1 MEQPEHT
8 EPSPAPQEGTEA
20 EAVDTLNV
28 DARLKETVEDR
39 RNQALTKGKLA
50 LARLKLNQ
58 RLKNEISNR
67 VENDKTD
74 NATTNEATTEANS
87 VGQVQTDNFTPN
99 HDSTNKDSQDWEAES
114 ENELSE
120 SSEYEK
126 LEKWYGEL
134 RDPTIEDMI
143 KWQAAKFKEET
154 RKKRLLNRKNLN
166 ENQDESVD
174 NQLFCSEDE
183 GEAPGASAKS
193 QDEGECDQP
202 ASDELPTST
211 QPVNKDQPT
220 NKRRKA
226 NRISAEERRGS
237 LQLGL
242 DIALSR
248 TKSTSKKPF
257 RKTLNG
263 PTRSLG
269 GRANRTRKSNIGE
282 SVHGKPQTKKRGS
295 KANDVDFG
303 SLFQTNIIAD
313 AHENSKLPVH
323 TFTKKNKDDALAEL
337 IASIPTA
344 DREDA
349 VPDKRLVREAT
360 RKFTRPA
367 KSDGPGSSF
376 HGIYLYGNATSGLY
390 FIDFRSVTGKT
401 DLRDLT
407 EDSFATLWA
416 NMVDGVPT
424 DRDDPA
430 RTTLIVVPAH
440 LVSHWASQ
448 IQRHCEK
455 GALGSIILYHGKSR
469 IVSQDAVND
478 LQMFGV
484 IITTYD
490 EVRRSYPDFKPPDE
504 LTTETEIQ
512 EWWED
517 AYKKHAGPLHQI
529 KFRRIVLDEGH
540 YIKNPES
547 KVSIAVRALI
557 GHYKWILSGTP
568 VHNGNE
574 EFFPYLDFLKAP
586 HIGRYEVF
594 LNKYCQRT
602 VEIELCEAENK
613 VYQWMIEMFID
624 RINGLSEPKKVERQ
638 YRCILTMILK
648 LRMFTSHLLAVQ
660 DVLKEII
667 TQNVI
672 DDLNLLLKNGSD
684 LEDPSVK
691 IVNILT
697 ALRSG
702 APPAEPQ
709 KAPEPKGLWGD
720 QSAKTRNSLITQF
733 RKMMTDLH
741 YSEAWDERLARTT
754 CPSCGSVP
762 VDACVTSCMHLY
774 CEECLLHLGQ
784 SAQEQGTT
792 QRICTSCGEEILET
806 AHCGSVED
814 LNIDSTSP
822 SSQLNQG
829 NKKSRPTKNKG
840 QKRKRSLGHHD
851 DPDDSDDE
859 FDWIPIAAHIM
870 PSAKL
875 TAMTEILAQWINE
888 DPETKIVVFTQF
900 QAVIRIISAICQRE
914 VWGYTSLT
922 GKMSIPA
929 REKAMTD
936 FRESEDLRIMI
947 ASLKAGGIGLDLTM
961 ANKCILIDPW
971 WNEAVQQ
978 QAYCRLFRIGQ
989 EREVEVVKLVVKGS
1003 IDEYMI
1009 DLQNRKSL
1017 EIDKTIGEAALSD
1030 RQVSSPSL

>member
-1 MEQPEHT
+1 MEQPEHA
-8 EPSPAPQEGTEA
+8 EPSPAPQEGAGTET
-20 EAVDTLNV
+20 VDALNVDALNV

-74 NATTNEATTEANS
+74 NATTNEATTEDNP
-87 VGQVQTDNFTPN
+87 VGQVQTDNLTLN
-99 HDSTNKDSQDWEAES
+99 NDSTNKESQDWEAES

-126 LEKWYGEL
+126 LEKWYGRL

-166 ENQDESVD
+166 ENKNQDEPVD

-183 GEAPGASAKS
+183 GEAPGSSAKS
-193 QDEGECDQP
+193 QDEREGDQP
-202 ASDELPTST
+202 ASDEPPTST
-211 QPVNKDQPT
+211 QPVNNDQPT

-226 NRISAEERRGS
+226 NRISAEERRSS

-248 TKSTSKKPF
+248 TKSTAKKPF
-257 RKTLNG
+257 RKNLSG

-282 SVHGKPQTKKRGS
+282 SVHGKPQTKKRVS

-303 SLFQTNIIAD
+303 SLFQTDIIAD

-349 VPDKRLVREAT
+349 VPDKRLVLGAAFMRDRENGP
-360 RKFTRPA
+360 KRP
-367 KSDGPGSSF
+367 
-376 HGIYLYGNATSGLY
+376 HGGFLCDVMG
-390 FIDFRSVTGKT
+390 FGKT
-401 DLRDLT
+401 IQML
-407 EDSFATLWA
+407 A

-424 DRDDPA
+424 DKDDPA

-594 LNKYCQRT
+594 LNKYCS
-602 VEIELCEAENK
+602 
-613 VYQWMIEMFID
+613 VYVIHNFSFNLMPD
-624 RINGLSEPKKVERQ
+624 SNP
-638 YRCILTMILK
+638 
-648 LRMFTSHLLAVQ
+648 
-660 DVLKEII
+660 VL
-667 TQNVI
+667 
-672 DDLNLLLKNGSD
+672 
-684 LEDPSVK
+684 
-691 IVNILT
+691 
-697 ALRSG
+697 
-702 APPAEPQ
+702 
-709 KAPEPKGLWGD
+709 
-720 QSAKTRNSLITQF
+720 
-733 RKMMTDLH
+733 
-741 YSEAWDERLARTT
+741 
-754 CPSCGSVP
+754 
-762 VDACVTSCMHLY
+762 
-774 CEECLLHLGQ
+774 
-784 SAQEQGTT
+784 
-792 QRICTSCGEEILET
+792 
-806 AHCGSVED
+806 
-814 LNIDSTSP
+814 
-822 SSQLNQG
+822 
-829 NKKSRPTKNKG
+829 
-840 QKRKRSLGHHD
+840 
-851 DPDDSDDE
+851 
-859 FDWIPIAAHIM
+859 
-870 PSAKL
+870 
-875 TAMTEILAQWINE
+875 
-888 DPETKIVVFTQF
+888 
-900 QAVIRIISAICQRE
+900 
-914 VWGYTSLT
+914 
-922 GKMSIPA
+922 
-929 REKAMTD
+929 
-936 FRESEDLRIMI
+936 
-947 ASLKAGGIGLDLTM
+947 
-961 ANKCILIDPW
+961 
-971 WNEAVQQ
+971 
-978 QAYCRLFRIGQ
+978 
-989 EREVEVVKLVVKGS
+989 
-1003 IDEYMI
+1003 
-1009 DLQNRKSL
+1009 
-1017 EIDKTIGEAALSD
+1017 
-1030 RQVSSPSL
+1030 